1 MSPKRIIPS
10 SSRNPIFWLPM
21 PDQGLRRPTLVALG
35 VLLVLN
41 SVALAT
47 RPPRLSVE
55 TFVTGAAIT
64 ILVLLGDR
72 FAVHKP
78 GGWRLTLA
86 PVVLASATLLADWSL
101 VLIAALIGGLFQ
113 MSVSS
118 GRQIICLI
126 TVRSLIASG
135 GALIA
140 LGVPIAPLFVSS
152 LALALLIVLGY
163 VLETLVDSIGADGWQ
178 ICWRDAT
185 IGSLRWY
192 IPVVALIGVLF
203 AAFRDSAT
211 AVLPFALALLG
222 CLHILAHIQ
231 TQQHRTLAELT
242 SLREQLGARTERLE
256 RLQALTT
263 AMLATLD
270 DRRQFHILC
279 ERLAALLDAEAGWIT
294 LYDQDGLCVPTVHGL
309 TVRHTESAQVDRAR
323 YDEIIQRGQIVLIAD
338 ERVQQLVPAINSDD
352 PIRWSMLLVIPLTTD
367 RGAIGAICLAFEH
380 LRGLERSPDSYL
392 FRPSGSGGY
401 REHAPLERVAPET
414 GGTDPVVKTGCS
426 WNIRRWYRA

>member
-1 MSPKRIIPS
+1 MADMLARCNNRITPLVHPCCGADRRLVCRIP
-10 SSRNPIFWLPM
+10 R
-21 PDQGLRRPTLVALG
+21 LG
-35 VLLVLN
+35 DR
-41 SVALAT
+41 SVAL
-47 RPPRLSVE
+47 
-55 TFVTGAAIT
+55 
-64 ILVLLGDR
+64 
-72 FAVHKP
+72 
-78 GGWRLTLA
+78 
-86 PVVLASATLLADWSL
+86 
-101 VLIAALIGGLFQ
+101 
-113 MSVSS
+113 
-118 GRQIICLI
+118 
-126 TVRSLIASG
+126 
-135 GALIA
+135 
-140 LGVPIAPLFVSS
+140 
-152 LALALLIVLGY
+152 
-163 VLETLVDSIGADGWQ
+163 
-178 ICWRDAT
+178 
-185 IGSLRWY
+185 
-192 IPVVALIGVLF
+192 
-203 AAFRDSAT
+203 
-211 AVLPFALALLG
+211 ALALLG